1 MSLAEKILSFL
12 YWALPA
18 ARGTI
23 SIPGTKLDHPTLGV
37 VEFEDEGWWRG
48 ETKVGDRTIKFFI
61 PDDGKGIDE
70 AQADYCIERLTR
82 FDDVLQDAVCLMSS
96 KLDLS
101 EAAVLD
107 RFKPTELWGFSR
119 VRGERLFYL
128 SFADANDEYKLWRVQ
143 FNNEKATYLGYD
155 D

>member
-1 MSLAEKILSFL
+1 MSIAEKISSVVYRLF
-12 YWALPA
+12 PA
-18 ARGTI
+18 ARGTT
-23 SIPGTKLDHPTLGV
+23 SIPGTKLAHPTLGA

-48 ETKVGDRTIKFFI
+48 ETKVGDRTIEFFI
-61 PDDGKGIDE
+61 PDEGNGIDE
-70 AQADYCIERLTR
+70 TQADYCIERLSR

-107 RFKPTELWGFSR
+107 RFKPTELWGFSQ
-119 VRGERLFYL
+119 VRGERLFNL
-128 SFADANDEYKLWRVQ
+128 SFADAHDEYKLWRVQ
-143 FNNEKATYLGYD
+143 FNDEKAKYLGYD